1 MVEVVEVVEAVEA
14 VEATEATE
22 AAEAMEGS
30 GAMKDRACIR
40 VNQMFLSQASPPIA
54 ALPRPFHDQTGSAGF
69 GTLFAQDFSSV
80 RIRTI
85 PTGGSVVLTPGIET
99 SKVI

>member
-1 MVEVVEVVEAVEA
+1 MIAWSAVTL
-14 VEATEATE
+14 VSLTPISTV
-22 AAEAMEGS
+22 
-30 GAMKDRACIR
+30 RARIR

-54 ALPRPFHDQTGSAGF
+54 ALSRPFHDQTGSAGF
-69 GTLFAQDFSSV
+69 GTPFVQDFSSV

-85 PTGGSVVLTPGIET
+85 PTGGSVVLTPDIET